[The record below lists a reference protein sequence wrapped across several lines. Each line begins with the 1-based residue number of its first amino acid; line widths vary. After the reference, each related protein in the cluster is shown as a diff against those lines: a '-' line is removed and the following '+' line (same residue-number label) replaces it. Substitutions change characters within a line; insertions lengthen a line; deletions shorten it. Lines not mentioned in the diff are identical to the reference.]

1 MIALI
6 AIPCFAAAVARRDD
20 PALTAR
26 PLILTTSRRG
36 SSTVYAAC
44 LTAFRAG
51 VRPGMPVR
59 QAQLR
64 CPQACCRP
72 AGPERDARAA
82 ADVRALLGHLTPRLE
97 QEALLPTLRVA
108 LDLGR
113 WSTAAALRHAEAIV
127 QMIQTK
133 LRLPIALGLAST
145 PTLARLAA
153 ITALPAGAAVVP
165 PDSAETLLVA
175 CRVSY
180 LSELAAVAPRLRA
193 LGIQTLAQFAAL
205 PGEAVLAQFGATGR
219 AAQRRLL
226 GEDWPIPLQPEPRRL
241 LARRQFDGPV
251 SDRRV
256 LAATLDILARNLAT
270 RLQAQGEQ
278 ARTIQL
284 AVQTEDMSALSVL
297 RVLEQPASTAAVL
310 TRAAGALLDEL
321 KLSSGTLE
329 IAMTLLELAPL
340 RGQQLELF
348 RSEQGRHEELEGVLH
363 DLVARHGRGCFFH
376 AALSNPA
383 ARLASE
389 RVTLVSVDEQWPD
402 SGATAWPSK

>member
-6 AIPCFAAAVARRDD
+6 AIPCFAAAVAQRDD
-20 PALTAR
+20 PALAAR

-64 CPQACCRP
+64 CPQALCRP
-72 AGPERDARAA
+72 AGPDRDARAA
-82 ADVRALLGHLTPRLE
+82 ADMCALLGRLTPRLE
-97 QEALLPTLRVA
+97 EEALLPTLRVA

-113 WSTAAALRHAEAIV
+113 WSTAAALRHAEAIA
-127 QMIQTK
+127 QMIQTR

-145 PTLARLAA
+145 RTLARLAA

-165 PDSAETLLVA
+165 PESAEALLAA

-193 LGIQTLAQFAAL
+193 LGVQTLAEFAAL
-205 PGEAVLAQFGATGR
+205 PGEAVLAQFGAKGR
-219 AAQRRLL
+219 AVQRRLL
-226 GEDWPIPLQPEPRRL
+226 GDDWPIPLQPEPRRL

-256 LAATLDILARNLAT
+256 LEATLDRLARNLAA

-284 AVQTEDMSALSVL
+284 AVETEDMTIPSALQ
-297 RVLEQPASTAAVL
+297 VLEQPASTVAILAR
-310 TRAAGALLDEL
+310 TAGALLNGLEL
-321 KLSSGTLE
+321 ASGALE
-329 IAMTLLELAPL
+329 ISMTLLELAPL
-340 RGQQLELF
+340 RGQQLDLF
-348 RSEQGRHEELEGVLH
+348 RSEQGRQKDLGGVLH
-363 DLVARHGRGCFFH
+363 DLVARHGRGVFFH

-389 RVTLVSVDEQWPD
+389 RVTLVPVDE
-402 SGATAWPSK
+402 